1 MAIKTLKEIYGSINR
16 TDFEKLLKNRV
27 VVTEKISSVSL
38 HVQRTSKGIQFFK
51 SNGNK
56 PMTIIDRTLSS
67 LYEMSIEY
75 IKGLDSNAL
84 EGMPH
89 DWKFGFEYLPTLEV
103 SSIQYDNIPTNT
115 LILTH
120 IQNVNEEGKV
130 KKVLTDPSILTKWSK
145 ILGVQAPSIVFDGN
159 LDFGQRSA
167 IRELLSERFNKYAY
181 ETNGKTSFTQ
191 VLYNIFNKNVHETS
205 LNNTLD
211 KEIDSLVLSFNDN
224 NKIKTYKIEDSFREL
239 NETKSANHVYQITVL
254 DLLEYLSTYDFSK
267 IKLNEET
274 MNKRYIEAISVIFNE
289 YISANATKYIG
300 VDLKGADFSKNEMF
314 DINKSFINNE
324 TTLKYIDNTVLSEL
338 FKITLGTF
346 RKKKNKANDILSE
359 DLVKVLNEI
368 VGKIEEKI
376 FVEST
381 DENNTYNYND
391 FVLHNKVKSS
401 KDLSEG
407 ISNEDDTMT
416 FNQFIKK

>member
-16 TDFEKLLKNRV
+16 TDFDKLLKNRV
-27 VVTEKISSVSL
+27 IVTEKISSVSL
-38 HVQRTSKGIQFFK
+38 HVQRTSEGLEFFK

-67 LYEMSIEY
+67 LYEMSIAY
-75 IKGLDSNAL
+75 IKGLDSNAI

-89 DWKFGFEYLPTLEV
+89 DWKFGFEYLPALEV
-103 SSIQYDNIPTNT
+103 SAIQYDNMPTNT

-120 IQNVNEEGKV
+120 IQSVNEEGKV
-130 KKVLTDPSILTKWSK
+130 KKVLTDPNILTKWSK
-145 ILGVQAPSIVFDGN
+145 ILGVQAPNIVFDGN

-167 IRELLSERFNKYAY
+167 IRELLSERLNRYAY
-181 ETNGKTSFTQ
+181 ETDGKTSFTKA
-191 VLYNIFNKNVHETS
+191 LYNIFDKNVHETS

-224 NKIKTYKIEDSFREL
+224 NKIKTYKIEDPFREL
-239 NETKSANHVYQITVL
+239 NETKSANHIYQITVL
-254 DLLEYLSTYDFSK
+254 DLLEYLTTYDFSK
-267 IKLNEET
+267 IKLTEET
-274 MNKRYIEAISVIFNE
+274 SNKRYIEVISVIFNE

-300 VDLKGADFSKNEMF
+300 VDLKGADFSNNELF
-314 DINKSFINNE
+314 DINKVFINNE
-324 TTLKYIDNTVLSEL
+324 TTLKHIDNKMLSEL

-346 RKKKNKANDILSE
+346 RKKKNKADDILSE
-359 DLVKVLNEI
+359 ELIRVLNEI

-376 FVEST
+376 FVESA

-391 FVLHNKVKSS
+391 FVMHNKVKGS

-407 ISNEDDTMT
+407 VINENDTMT

>member
-16 TDFEKLLKNRV
+16 TDFDKLIKNRV
-27 VVTEKISSVSL
+27 IVTEKISSVSL
-38 HVQRTSKGIQFFK
+38 HVQRTSEGLEFYK

-67 LYEMSIEY
+67 LYEMSIKY
-75 IKGLDSNAL
+75 IKGLDSNTV

-103 SSIQYDNIPTNT
+103 ANIPYDNIPINT

-120 IQNVNEEGKV
+120 IQHVNEEGKV
-130 KKVLTDPSILTKWSK
+130 KKVLTDPTILTKWSK
-145 ILGVQAPSIVFDGN
+145 ILGVQAPNIVFDGY

-167 IRELLSERFNKYAY
+167 IRELLSEKLNKYAY
-181 ETNGKTSFTQ
+181 ETTGKTSFTKA
-191 VLYNIFNKNVHETS
+191 LYNIFDKNVHETS
-205 LNNTLD
+205 LNNSLD

-224 NKIKTYKIEDSFREL
+224 NKIKTYKIEDSFRDL
-239 NETKSANHVYQITVL
+239 NETKSSNHVYQITVL
-254 DLLEYLSTYDFSK
+254 DLLEYLTTYDFSK
-267 IKLNEET
+267 IKLTEET

-289 YISANATKYIG
+289 YIAENATKYIG
-300 VDLKGADFSKNEMF
+300 VDFEGAEFSKNELF
-314 DINKSFINNE
+314 NINKVFINNE
-324 TTLKYIDNTVLSEL
+324 TTLKYIENTMLSEL

-376 FVEST
+376 FVENT
-381 DENNTYNYND
+381 DESNTYNYND
-391 FVLHNKVKSS
+391 FVLHNKVKDS
-401 KDLSEG
+401 KDLSE
-407 ISNEDDTMT
+407 SVSENDTMT
-416 FNQFIKK
+416 FKQFIKK

>member
-16 TDFEKLLKNRV
+16 TEFDKLIKNRV
-27 VVTEKISSVSL
+27 IVTEKISSVSL
-38 HVQRTSKGIQFFK
+38 HVQRTSEGLEFFK

-75 IKGLDSNAL
+75 IKGLDSSKIG
-84 EGMPH
+84 EMPH

-103 SSIQYDNIPTNT
+103 ANIKYDNIPTNT

-120 IQNVNEEGKV
+120 IHQVNEEGKV
-130 KKVLTDPSILTKWSK
+130 KKVLTDPKILTKWSTT
-145 ILGVQAPSIVFDGN
+145 LGVQAPSIVFDGY

-167 IRELLSERFNKYAY
+167 LRELLSEKLNKYGY
-181 ETNGKTSFTQ
+181 EASGKTSFTK
-191 VLYNIFNKNVHETS
+191 VLYNIFDKNIHETS
-205 LNNTLD
+205 LNNSLD
-211 KEIDSLVLSFNDN
+211 KEIDSLVLTFNDN
-224 NKIKTYKIEDSFREL
+224 NKVKTYKIEDSFRKL
-239 NETKSANHVYQITVL
+239 NEEKSSNHVYQITVL
-254 DLLEYLSTYDFSK
+254 DLLEYLTVYDFSK
-267 IKLNEET
+267 IKLTEET
-274 MNKRYIEAISVIFNE
+274 SNKRYIEAISVIFNE
-289 YISANATKYIG
+289 YISENATKYIG
-300 VDLKGADFSKNEMF
+300 VDFKGAAFSKNELF
-314 DINKSFINNE
+314 NINKTFINNE
-324 TTLKYIDNTVLSEL
+324 TTLKYIDNSMLSEL

-359 DLVKVLNEI
+359 DLVKVLNTI

-391 FVLHNKVKSS
+391 FVLHNKVKDS
-401 KDLSEG
+401 KNLSE
-407 ISNEDDTMT
+407 STDDDTLT
-416 FNQFIKK
+416 FNQFITK

>member
-16 TDFEKLLKNRV
+16 TDFDKLLKNRV
-27 VVTEKISSVSL
+27 IVTEKISSVSL
-38 HVQRTSKGIQFFK
+38 HVQRTDKGLEFFK

-67 LYEMSIEY
+67 LYEMSIAY
-75 IKGLDSNAL
+75 IKGLDSNAI

-103 SSIQYDNIPTNT
+103 SAIQYDNIPTNT

-120 IQNVNEEGKV
+120 IQSVNEEGKV
-130 KKVLTDPSILTKWSK
+130 KKVLTDPNILTKWSK
-145 ILGVQAPSIVFDGN
+145 ILGVQAPNIVFDGN

-167 IRELLSERFNKYAY
+167 IRELLSERLNRYAY
-181 ETNGKTSFTQ
+181 ETDGKTSFTK
-191 VLYNIFNKNVHETS
+191 VLYNIFDKNVHETS

-239 NETKSANHVYQITVL
+239 NETKSANHIYQITVL
-254 DLLEYLSTYDFSK
+254 DLLEYLTTYDFSK
-267 IKLNEET
+267 IKLTEET
-274 MNKRYIEAISVIFNE
+274 SNKRYIETISVIFNQ
-289 YISANATKYIG
+289 YIAENATKYIG
-300 VDLKGADFSKNEMF
+300 VDLKGADFSNNELF
-314 DINKSFINNE
+314 DINKVFINNE
-324 TTLKYIDNTVLSEL
+324 TTLKHIDNKMLSEL

-346 RKKKNKANDILSE
+346 RKKKNKADDILSE
-359 DLVKVLNEI
+359 DLVRVLNEI

-376 FVEST
+376 FVESA

-391 FVLHNKVKSS
+391 FVLHNKVKGS
-401 KDLSEG
+401 KDLSESV
-407 ISNEDDTMT
+407 SNEDDTMT

>member
-16 TDFEKLLKNRV
+16 TDFDKLLKNRV
-27 VVTEKISSVSL
+27 IVTEKISSVSL
-38 HVQRTSKGIQFFK
+38 HVQRTSEGLEFFK

-67 LYEMSIEY
+67 LYEMSIAY
-75 IKGLDSNAL
+75 IKGLDSNAI

-103 SSIQYDNIPTNT
+103 SAIQYDNMPTNT

-120 IQNVNEEGKV
+120 IQSVNEEGKV
-130 KKVLTDPSILTKWSK
+130 KKVLTDPNILTKWSK
-145 ILGVQAPSIVFDGN
+145 ILGVQAPNIVFDGN

-167 IRELLSERFNKYAY
+167 IRELLSERLNRYAY
-181 ETNGKTSFTQ
+181 ETDGKTSFTK
-191 VLYNIFNKNVHETS
+191 VLYNIFDKNVHETS

-224 NKIKTYKIEDSFREL
+224 NKIKTYKIEDPFREL
-239 NETKSANHVYQITVL
+239 NETKSANHIYQITVL
-254 DLLEYLSTYDFSK
+254 DLLEYLTTYDFSK
-267 IKLNEET
+267 IKLTEET
-274 MNKRYIEAISVIFNE
+274 SNKRYIEVISVIFNQ
-289 YISANATKYIG
+289 YIAENATKYIG
-300 VDLKGADFSKNEMF
+300 VDLKGADFSNNELF
-314 DINKSFINNE
+314 DINKVFINNE
-324 TTLKYIDNTVLSEL
+324 TTLKHIDNKMLSEL

-346 RKKKNKANDILSE
+346 RKKKNKADDILSE
-359 DLVKVLNEI
+359 DLIRVLNEI

-376 FVEST
+376 FVESA

-391 FVLHNKVKSS
+391 FVMHNKVKGS

-407 ISNEDDTMT
+407 VINENDTMT